1 MTPEQLDIFL
11 HTPTK
16 HEKLYCQGWTSP
28 RLTADMRTVLVRG
41 RPQLVMDLNDSHMP
55 ALSGGKHSR
64 FLAYPTHI
72 HPWVELCYLY
82 SGRCEQIIND
92 DHVVMK
98 PGQMVMLDQNTV
110 HSLPVMG
117 ENDILLNIYVNKPY
131 LTAQFFNRISQKNV
145 VSQFFIDAVTEGL
158 AHDRYL
164 FFASENSRR
173 LPIYITEFFCELYDP
188 GDCSQDILASLFTL
202 ILTEMIYTC
211 QAGSTLLGRD
221 SSHTLDILRYIEK
234 NYASIS
240 LQQTAAYFGLNP
252 NYLSNL
258 LKSQTGSSF
267 KTLVQKQ
274 RMVSAK
280 QLLLNSNL
288 PISEI
293 SVQVGYENTAFF
305 YKKFEREYGCSP
317 REYRKWSIK
326 EK

>member
-1 MTPEQLDIFL
+1 MTPEQLDSYL
-11 HTPTK
+11 RTPTE
-16 HEKLYCQGWTSP
+16 HEKLYREGWENL
-28 RLTADMRTVLVRG
+28 RLASNMRTVLVRG
-41 RPQLVMDLNDSHMP
+41 RSQRVMDLSGVNMP
-55 ALSGGKHSR
+55 PLSGGKHSR
-64 FLAYPTHI
+64 FSAYPTHI

-82 SGRCEQIIND
+82 SGSCEQVIND
-92 DHVVMK
+92 DRVSMR

-117 ENDILLNIYVNKPY
+117 ENDILLNIYVSKPY

-145 VSQFFIDAVTEGL
+145 VSQFFIDSVTEGL

-202 ILTEMIYTC
+202 VLTEMIRSY
-211 QAGSTLLGRD
+211 QAGTPQRGQD
-221 SSHTLDILRYIEK
+221 SSHVLDALRYIER

-240 LQQTAAYFGLNP
+240 LQQMAAHFGLNP

-267 KTLVQKQ
+267 RALVQKQ

-280 QLLLNSNL
+280 HLLLNSSL
-288 PISEI
+288 PVCEVSAR
-293 SVQVGYENTAFF
+293 VGYENTAFF
-305 YKKFEREYGCSP
+305 YKKFEQEYGCRPS
-317 REYRKWSIK
+317 EYRQVNGKDR
-326 EK
+326 

>member
-11 HTPTK
+11 RTPTE
-16 HEKLYCQGWTSP
+16 HEKLYREGWKNP

-41 RPQLVMDLNDSHMP
+41 RPQQVMDLSKANMP
-55 ALSGGKHSR
+55 PLSGGKHSR
-64 FLAYPTHI
+64 FSAYPTHI

-82 SGRCEQIIND
+82 SGTCEQVIND
-92 DHVVMK
+92 DRVVMK
-98 PGQMVMLDQNTV
+98 SGQMVMLDQNTV

-131 LTAQFFNRISQKNV
+131 LTAQFFNRISEKNV
-145 VSQFFIDAVTEGL
+145 VSQFFVDAVTDGL

-173 LPIYITEFFCELYDP
+173 LPIYIAEFFCELYDP
-188 GDCSQDILASLFTL
+188 SDCSQDILASLFTL
-202 ILTEMIYTC
+202 ILTEMIHSY
-211 QAGSTLLGRD
+211 QAGTSQRGQD

-240 LQQTAAYFGLNP
+240 LQQTAAHFGLNP

-258 LKSQTGSSF
+258 LKLQTGSSF
-267 KTLVQKQ
+267 KALVQKQ

-280 QLLLNSNL
+280 RLLLNSSL
-288 PISEI
+288 PVSEV
-293 SVQVGYENTAFF
+293 SAQVGYENTAFF
-305 YKKFEREYGCSP
+305 YKKFEQEYGCSP
-317 REYRKWSIK
+317 RAYRRENSKDR
-326 EK
+326 

>member
-1 MTPEQLDIFL
+1 MTPEQLDSFL
-11 HTPTK
+11 RTPTE
-16 HEKLYCQGWTSP
+16 HEKLYRNGWKNPLYATE
-28 RLTADMRTVLVRG
+28 MRTVLVRG
-41 RPQLVMDLNDSHMP
+41 RPQQVLDISKKNVPL
-55 ALSGGKHSR
+55 LGGDKHSR
-64 FLAYPTHI
+64 FSAYPTHI

-82 SGRCEQIIND
+82 SGSCEQIINGAP
-92 DHVVMK
+92 VSME
-98 PGQMVMLDQNTV
+98 PGQTVILDQNTV
-110 HSLPVMG
+110 HSLPVLG
-117 ENDILLNIYVNKPY
+117 ENDILLNLYVSKPY

-173 LPIYITEFFCELYDP
+173 LPIYIREFFCEWFDP

-202 ILTEMIYTC
+202 ILTELIRTYQTTAP
-211 QAGSTLLGRD
+211 QFSPD
-221 SSHTLDILRYIEK
+221 HSPTLDILRYIEK

-258 LKSQTGSSF
+258 LKSQTGSSY
-267 KTLVQKQ
+267 KALVQKQ

-280 QLLLNSNL
+280 HLLLNSSL
-288 PISEI
+288 PISQV

-305 YKKFEREYGCSP
+305 YKKFEQEYGCSP
-317 REYRKWSIK
+317 REYRQKHSK
-326 EK
+326 ER